1 MTFHHY
7 VLVTI
12 SRPIF
17 GRDVA
22 FSCYGDIEPIARTT
36 CMLKISCLNLYV
48 LSQIFKRKNRA
59 KIIFL
64 VTNGFNSICYAY
76 SKALCSNPAQA
87 RCARYNVIWSSLSV
101 TCDRSVVF
109 SVYSGFLH
117 Q

>member
-12 SRPIF
+12 SPPMF

-64 VTNGFNSICYAY
+64 VTNGFNCYAY
-76 SKALCSNPAQA
+76 LKALCSNPAQA
-87 RCARYNVIWSSLSV
+87 RCARYNVI
-101 TCDRSVVF
+101 
-109 SVYSGFLH
+109 
-117 Q
+117 